1 MSISHDFIDKWEQ
14 CLDVPLVYPP
24 VTTTMHRPPS
34 DNEIVEL
41 MSEVFA
47 SSVENAASI
56 SMHTTKED
64 FAARIYADIVWQAAE
79 GK

>member
-1 MSISHDFIDKWEQ
+1 MSISRDFIAKWEQ

-34 DNEIVEL
+34 EKEIVEL
-41 MSEVFA
+41 MSGVFA
-47 SSVENAASI
+47 LSVENAVSI
-56 SMHTTKED
+56 SLHTTKED
-64 FAARIYADIVWQAAE
+64 FAVRLYANKVWQVAE

>member
-1 MSISHDFIDKWEQ
+1 MSISRDFIAKWEQ

-24 VTTTMHRPPS
+24 GTTTMNRPPS
-34 DNEIVEL
+34 ENEIVEL

-64 FAARIYADIVWQAAE
+64 FAARIYANKVWQAAE

>member
-1 MSISHDFIDKWEQ
+1 MSISRDFIAKWEQ

-24 VTTTMHRPPS
+24 VTTSMHRPPS
-34 DNEIVEL
+34 ENEIVDL

-64 FAARIYADIVWQAAE
+64 FAARIYANKVWQAAE